1 LVTLAFLAPS
11 LTIFTLFLV
20 IPVLSVFYYS
30 FTAGSIGGTSTF
42 VGLDNWAQVADSPIV
57 LTAALNTVAFALWSI
72 PLTVLLA
79 LSLALALGNVVRFG
93 AVYRAFVYF
102 PALLPTVIAAVVWV
116 FLVNSDFGVFDM
128 ALRAVGLQP
137 VLWLG
142 NEQTALPSLAM
153 LDVWRNTGYWAIFFL
168 AMVIGLP
175 SELYE
180 AAYLDGTNS
189 WQRLRYLTLPL
200 LRRGI
205 LFVVVIATIYGLQ
218 VFDSVYILTG
228 GGPVTATVTVVWHI
242 YNKVFQ
248 SQRIGYGAA
257 VSVLLLFAILLLTL
271 VQLRL
276 LRGRR
281 TE

>member
-1 LVTLAFLAPS
+1 MVTLAFLAPS